1 MNCLRPADIYLY
13 LENGLDPAAVREA
26 DEHLVLCPGCRS
38 AFEERR
44 ALMDAVAGIP
54 DLEVPPDLAER
65 ILARIPPDRSSR
77 FGWFIALIIG
87 LSSFF
92 LGGLTYVILTGQS
105 LPGFLI
111 DAIRSAWDVMRDA
124 SLAFIKFAKV
134 TVLGLDLLF
143 KFIGEIGKGL
153 ALFGALIRPEVYAA
167 CLLLLLVLAAL
178 LVAGFRKMYLH
189 GEKP

>member
-13 LENGLDPAAVREA
+13 LENGLDPAAAREA

-54 DLEVPPDLAER
+54 DLEVPPDLAAKV
-65 ILARIPPDRSSR
+65 LARIPPDRSSR
-77 FGWFIALIIG
+77 FGWFIAFIIG

-92 LGGLTYVILTGQS
+92 LGGLAYVILTGQS

-111 DAIRSAWDVMRDA
+111 DAIRSAWGVMRDA
-124 SLAFIKFAKV
+124 SLVFIKFAKV
-134 TVLGLDLLF
+134 TALGLDLLF
-143 KFIGEIGKGL
+143 KFIGEIGNGL
-153 ALFGALIRPEVYAA
+153 ARFGALIRPEVYAA
-167 CLLLLLVLAAL
+167 CLILFLALAVLLVT
-178 LVAGFRKMYLH
+178 GFRSKFLH
-189 GEKP
+189 GEKS

>member
-13 LENGLDPAAVREA
+13 LENRLDPAAVREA

-44 ALMDAVAGIP
+44 ALMDAIAGIP
-54 DLEVPPDLAER
+54 DLEVPPDLAEM
-65 ILARIPPDRSSR
+65 ILARLPPDRSSR
-77 FGWFIALIIG
+77 FGWLVAFIIG
-87 LSSFF
+87 FSSFF
-92 LGGLTYVILTGQS
+92 LGGLAYVILTGQS

-111 DAIRSAWDVMRDA
+111 DAVRSAWDVMRDA

-153 ALFGALIRPEVYAA
+153 AHFGALIRPEVYAA
-167 CLLLLLVLAAL
+167 CLILFLALAVLLVT
-178 LVAGFRKMYLH
+178 GFRSKFLH
-189 GEKP
+189 GEKS

>member
-13 LENGLDPAAVREA
+13 LENGMDPAAVREA

-77 FGWFIALIIG
+77 FGWFIAFIIG

-92 LGGLTYVILTGQS
+92 LGGLAYVILTGQS

-111 DAIRSAWDVMRDA
+111 DAVRSAWDVMRDA

-153 ALFGALIRPEVYAA
+153 ARFGALIGPEVYAA
-167 CLLLLLVLAAL
+167 CLILFLALTVLLVT
-178 LVAGFRKMYLH
+178 GFRSKFLH
-189 GEKP
+189 GEKS

>member
-13 LENGLDPAAVREA
+13 LENGMNPAAAREA
-26 DEHLVLCPGCRS
+26 DEHLALCPGCRS

-44 ALMDAVAGIP
+44 ALMDSVTGLP
-54 DLEVPPDLAER
+54 DFEVPPDLAAKV
-65 ILARIPPDRSSR
+65 LARIPPDRSSR
-77 FGWFIALIIG
+77 FGWLAAFIIG

-92 LGGLTYVILTGQS
+92 FGGLAYVILTGQS

-111 DAIRSAWDVMRDA
+111 DAVRSAWDVMRDA
-124 SLAFIKFAKV
+124 SLVFIKFAKL

-153 ALFGALIRPEVYAA
+153 AHFGALIRPEVYAA
-167 CLLLLLVLAAL
+167 CLLLFLVLAAL
-178 LVAGFRKMYLH
+178 LVAGLRRMFLH
-189 GEKP
+189 GEKS

>member
-13 LENGLDPAAVREA
+13 LENGLNPAAVREA

-44 ALMDAVAGIP
+44 ALMDAIAGIP
-54 DLEVPPDLAER
+54 DLEVPPDLAEM
-65 ILARIPPDRSSR
+65 ILARLPPDRSSR
-77 FGWFIALIIG
+77 FGWLVAFIIG
-87 LSSFF
+87 FSSFF
-92 LGGLTYVILTGQS
+92 LGGLAYVILTGQS

-111 DAIRSAWDVMRDA
+111 DASRSTWDVMRDA
-124 SLAFIKFAKV
+124 SLVFIKFAKV

-153 ALFGALIRPEVYAA
+153 ARFGALIRPEVYAA
-167 CLLLLLVLAAL
+167 CLLLFMALAILLF
-178 LVAGFRKMYLH
+178 AGFRRMFLH
-189 GEKP
+189 GEKS

>member
-13 LENGLDPAAVREA
+13 LENGLDPAAAREA

-54 DLEVPPDLAER
+54 DLEVPPDLAAKV
-65 ILARIPPDRSSR
+65 LARIPPDRSSR
-77 FGWFIALIIG
+77 FGWFIAFIIG

-134 TVLGLDLLF
+134 TVLGLDLLV

-153 ALFGALIRPEVYAA
+153 ARLGALISPEVYAA
-167 CLLLLLVLAAL
+167 SLLLFLALTAL
-178 LVAGFRKMYLH
+178 LVAGLRRMFLH
-189 GEKP
+189 GEKS

>member
-77 FGWFIALIIG
+77 FGWFIAFIIG

-92 LGGLTYVILTGQS
+92 LGGLAYVILTGQS

-111 DAIRSAWDVMRDA
+111 DAVRSAWDVMRDA

-153 ALFGALIRPEVYAA
+153 ARFGALIGPEVYAA
-167 CLLLLLVLAAL
+167 CLILFLALTVLLVT
-178 LVAGFRKMYLH
+178 GFRSKFLH
-189 GEKP
+189 GEKS

>member
-13 LENGLDPAAVREA
+13 LENGLDPAAAREA
-26 DEHLVLCPGCRS
+26 DEHLALCPGCRS

-77 FGWFIALIIG
+77 FGWFIAFIIG

-92 LGGLTYVILTGQS
+92 LGGLAYVILTGQS